1 MLLRLFTIT
10 NTEYMTLI
18 KILPD
23 WHISESQSTSESV
36 YLNRRRFLKKAGL
49 GSLSIMGLLVGCQ
62 SIEEKK
68 TLVKQQLQG
77 SNLRAIA
84 ASQNLAFTLDRPL
97 TDELSAAVYT
107 NFYEF
112 SSSKDVW
119 EKVGKFQPHPW
130 TVEISG
136 LVAKPQKLAIE
147 DLIAKMPIE
156 ERLYRHRCVEA
167 WAMAVPW
174 IGFPLKQLINLV
186 EPKANATHL
195 KFTTFFRPDQARRQI
210 LQSEPWP
217 YTEGL
222 TIKEAMNELTF
233 MAVGI
238 YGHEL
243 PKQHGAP
250 IRLVL
255 PWKYGYKSIKSIVQI
270 EFTDRQPA
278 TFWNTRI
285 PEEYDFLANVNPNIP
300 HPRWSQASERML
312 GTGDRFATQIYNG
325 YGSYVANLY
334 GA

>member
-1 MLLRLFTIT
+1 MP
-10 NTEYMTLI
+10 LI

-23 WHISESQSTSESV
+23 WYLPESQATSESV
-36 YLNRRRFLKKAGL
+36 YMNRRRFLKKAGL
-49 GSLSIMGLLVGCQ
+49 GSLSIAGLLVGCQ

-68 TLVKQQLQG
+68 AIVKQQFQDKPLKI
-77 SNLRAIA
+77 L
-84 ASQNLAFTLDRPL
+84 ASSRNLAFNIDRPI
-97 TDELSAAVYT
+97 TDEYSAAIYT

-112 SSSKDVW
+112 SGDKDVW
-119 EKVGKFQPHPW
+119 QKVDKFQPHPW
-130 TVEISG
+130 TIEVSG
-136 LVAKPQKLAIE
+136 LVAKPQKFAIE
-147 DLIAKMPIE
+147 DIIAKMPIE

-174 IGFPLKQLINLV
+174 TGFSLKQLIDLV
-186 EPKANATHL
+186 EPTATATHV
-195 KFTTFFRPDQARRQI
+195 KFTTFFRPEQARRQI

-222 TIKEAMNELTF
+222 TIQEAMNELAF
-233 MAVGI
+233 MAIGI

-255 PWKYGYKSIKSIVQI
+255 PWKYGYKSIKSLVKI
-270 EFTDRQPA
+270 EFIDRQPT

-285 PEEYDFLANVNPNIP
+285 PQEYDFLANVNPNIP

-312 GTGDRFATQIYNG
+312 GTGDRYATQMYNG
-325 YGSYVANLY
+325 YASYVAHLY

>member
-1 MLLRLFTIT
+1 MP
-10 NTEYMTLI
+10 LI

-23 WHISESQSTSESV
+23 WFIPESQATSESV

-49 GSLSIMGLLVGCQ
+49 GSLSIMGMLAGCQ
-62 SIEEKK
+62 SLEEKRE
-68 TLVKQQLQG
+68 VVRRQIQEEQLK
-77 SNLRAIA
+77 SFPTAR
-84 ASQNLAFTLDRPL
+84 NLAFSLDRPL
-97 TDELSAAVYT
+97 TDEYSAAVYT

-112 SSSKDVW
+112 STDKDVW
-119 EKVGKFQPHPW
+119 QKVNRFKTHPW
-130 TVEISG
+130 TLEVSG
-136 LVAKPQKLAIE
+136 LVGKPQKFAIE

-174 IGFPLKQLINLV
+174 VGFPLKRLIELV

-195 KFTTFFRPDQARRQI
+195 KFTTFFQPEVARRQI

-222 TIKEAMNELTF
+222 TIQEAINELAF
-233 MAVGI
+233 VAVGI

-255 PWKYGYKSIKSIVQI
+255 PWKYGFKSIKSIVNI
-270 EFTDRQPA
+270 EFSDRQPP
-278 TFWNTRI
+278 TFWNTRL
-285 PEEYDFLANVNPNIP
+285 PQEYDFVANVNPNIP

-312 GTGDRFATQIYNG
+312 GTGDRYATQIYNG
-325 YGSYVANLY
+325 YGEYVASLY
-334 GA
+334 

>member
-1 MLLRLFTIT
+1 
-10 NTEYMTLI
+10 MTLI

-23 WHISESQSTSESV
+23 WFLPENQSTSESV
-36 YLNRRRFLKKAGL
+36 YLNRRRFLKKSGL
-49 GSLSIMGLLVGCQ
+49 GSLSLLGLLAGCQ
-62 SIEEKK
+62 TIEEKK
-68 TLVKQQLQG
+68 AIVSQRLQDAQLQ
-77 SNLRAIA
+77 SFN
-84 ASQNLAFTLDRPL
+84 ASRNLAFTLDRPL
-97 TDELSAAVYT
+97 TNEYDAAVYT

-112 SSSKDVW
+112 SSDKDVW

-130 TVEISG
+130 TVEVTG
-136 LVAKPQKLAIE
+136 LVAKPQKFAIE

-174 IGFPLKQLINLV
+174 TGFPLKRLIELV
-186 EPKANATHL
+186 EPQAKATHV
-195 KFTTFFRPDQARRQI
+195 KFTTFLREKEARRQI

-222 TIKEAMNELTF
+222 TIKEAMNELAF
-233 MAVGI
+233 MVVGI

-270 EFTDRQPA
+270 EFTDRQPT

-285 PEEYDFLANVNPNIP
+285 PQEYDFLANVNPNIP

-312 GTGDRFATQIYNG
+312 GTGDRFATQMYNG
-325 YGSYVANLY
+325 YAPYVANLY
-334 GA
+334 NT